1 MVFLGIRVA
10 VGSTQKI
17 SPVVSARSTPVSV
30 CLSTAVGSTA
40 TLRDCGSESPITFNS
55 ASSGAPGGK
64 GRNGVDGNVGARLG
78 LR

>member
-10 VGSTQKI
+10 VGSPQKI

-30 CLSTAVGSTA
+30 CLRPSVPLRRCVTADQSRP
-40 TLRDCGSESPITFNS
+40 LRSIRRRQVRL
-55 ASSGAPGGK
+55 AGGEGK
-64 GRNGVDGNVGARLG
+64 GVDGNDGARLG